1 MTDQLISPEG
11 AAEIPAQPDP
21 QEIAVS
27 SEAMDITVVFLGALK
42 EVQDTVLR
50 RLGSNYEVYR
60 ELRRDGQVHSTFQQ
74 RRLALRSRVLSVEPG
89 GEDAASIA
97 AADQLRLNLEQIAF
111 DRATGLMTWGAFY
124 GYSVGE
130 CMWRI
135 ADGKVWLDRVK
146 ARTPWR
152 FRFGQDGALRLLTRT
167 SMLDGEP
174 MPPAKFW
181 TTSWGADND
190 DEPYGLGLAH
200 QLYWPVFFKKQ
211 GLGFWLR
218 ALEKFG
224 APTGLG
230 TYPAGTPKSEQDKLL
245 AAVHRMRMD
254 GSIVVPEG
262 TTIQLLEAVRGTVD
276 QASFNR
282 AMNSEISKIV
292 LGQTMTTDD
301 GASLSQ
307 SEVHM
312 EVREE
317 LTDADA
323 EELCESFQAGP
334 ATWLTAWNFPG
345 AKTPI
350 VRRIAAED
358 QEKAA
363 KLLIAKAGAVKAMRD
378 AGYEPTAETE
388 GAMFGDGWTRVPPPS
403 PPLGTGVPP
412 IGEDAMIRR
421 LERALPGLPA
431 PSGTGFAAGDHVH
444 GPDAIDVFAEE
455 TLDWGPIM
463 EEPIA
468 FLEGWL
474 GDCASLEE
482 ARDRLPGL
490 MAGLPV
496 ERLRVAVAQAS
507 LEARVAGREGLAL
520 SAEEEAEAAG

>member
-1 MTDQLISPEG
+1 MTDVPIIPTQG
-11 AAEIPAQPDP
+11 AAAIPAQPDP

-27 SEAMDITVVFLGALK
+27 SEGLDITRAFIGALQ
-42 EVQDTVLR
+42 EVNDTVLR
-50 RLGSNYEVYR
+50 RLGNNYEIYR

-74 RRLALRSRVLSVEPG
+74 RRLALRSRILSVEPG
-89 GEDAASIA
+89 GDDPQSIA
-97 AADQLRLNLEQIAF
+97 AADQLRLNLEQISF
-111 DRATGLMTWGAFY
+111 DRSTGLMSWGAFY

-130 CMWRI
+130 CMWTVQ
-135 ADGKVWLDRVK
+135 DGKAWLKQLKV
-146 ARTPWR
+146 RTPWR
-152 FRFGQDGALRLLTRT
+152 FRFSQAGELRLLTR
-167 SMLDGEP
+167 SNMIDGET

-224 APTGLG
+224 APAAVGKF
-230 TYPAGTPKSEQDKLL
+230 PSGTPKSEQDKLL
-245 AAVHRMRMD
+245 QAVHRMRMD
-254 GSIVVPEG
+254 GSIIVPEDV
-262 TTIQLLEAVRGTVD
+262 TVSLLEAARGTVD
-276 QASFNR
+276 QAAFNR
-282 AMNSEISKIV
+282 AMNSDISKIV

-323 EELCESFQAGP
+323 EELCESFMAGP
-334 ATWLTAWNFPG
+334 AAWLTAWNFPG

-350 VRRIAAED
+350 IKRVAGED
-358 QEKAA
+358 QERAA
-363 KLLIAKAGAVKAMRD
+363 KLLAAKAGAVKAMRE

-388 GAMFGDGWTRVPPPS
+388 GAMFGDGWVRVAPPKPETS
-403 PPLGTGVPP
+403 PALQ
-412 IGEDAMIRR
+412 
-421 LERALPGLPA
+421 ERIVQPRLPA
-431 PSGTGFAAGDHVH
+431 PTGAGFAAGDHRH
-444 GPDAIDVFAEE
+444 GPDAIDLFAEA
-455 TLDWGPIM
+455 LDWSPMM

-474 GDCASLEE
+474 DQCATLEE

-490 MAGLPV
+490 MASLPTQ
-496 ERLRVAVAQAS
+496 RLRTAIVQAS

-520 SAEEEAEAAG
+520 SAEEEAERGA